1 MALLVIATVL
11 WHPGERAG
19 IVGALEGQ
27 LLDARVTLRGPLPP
41 PKGVA
46 VILIDDTDIAQIG
59 QFPPP
64 RSVLASAIDA
74 ARAQG
79 ASAIVLD
86 LLLADPTPR
95 DDALSAA
102 LARPGPVV
110 LATARGGPPFVDDTL
125 ADAIDRSAVEAAVSA
140 TSGAL
145 EMPIGPLPDFAAS
158 STLGHVNLALEPDGK
173 LRRLPAAL
181 PFVAVDGGA
190 WIPGLALASLRAA
203 DPERFTPIVLRGARA
218 GGTISL
224 GRTTVPLDQFGAIP
238 LVFYGDTGTVPT
250 WPLRDLDQANLEGRI
265 VFLGVSAQGARDR
278 YPTPFDPA
286 MPGVEAHATLAANL
300 IEGRTLRRD
309 HVAWALGGMLALI
322 VAGIAYPAARQ
333 RARFVLPALTALAL
347 ATCVALQVAF
357 LAGWWL
363 DATTV
368 LICFTLAAGLGI
380 AVQAVKHARHARNL
394 AQYHAPSLR
403 SSLAESDLSALT
415 GRQMNAAALFVDL
428 SGFTGR
434 SEKIG
439 PKGTGDLLDQFH
451 QRIARL
457 AAEHGG
463 VVDQIVGDAA
473 LVTFGLPEPAPGDAA
488 AALSFAADVTQT
500 QDDPAHS
507 LRLGAHY
514 GPVEVRAL
522 GGADHSHVTMV
533 GDAMNAASRLQEVA
547 KGAGARIAISDTLLQ
562 QSGTPAR
569 WIDELALRDLGPVE
583 LRGRKM
589 LLHVWVS

>member
-1 MALLVIATVL
+1 MS
-11 WHPGERAG
+11 
-19 IVGALEGQ
+19 GALEGR

-41 PKGVA
+41 PDGVA
-46 VILIDDTDIAQIG
+46 VILIDDADIAQIG

-64 RSVLASAIDA
+64 RPALASAINA

-95 DDALSAA
+95 DDALNAA
-102 LARPGPVV
+102 LVRPGAPVV
-110 LATARGGPPFVDDTL
+110 LATARGGPPTVDAAL
-125 ADAIDRSAVEAAVSA
+125 ADAIERSAVGAAVSA

-145 EMPIGPLPDFAAS
+145 EMPIGPLPTFAAS

-181 PFVAVDGGA
+181 SFIGIDGGV

-218 GGTISL
+218 GGAISL
-224 GRTTVPLDQFGAIP
+224 GQATVPLDQFGSLP

-265 VFLGVSAQGARDR
+265 VFLGVSAEGARDR
-278 YPTPFDPA
+278 YATAFDPA

-300 IEGRTLRRD
+300 LEGRTLRRD
-309 HVAWALGGMLALI
+309 HVAWALGGLLALM
-322 VAGIAYPAARQ
+322 VAAIAYPVARQ
-333 RARFVLPALTALAL
+333 RARFALPALTALAL
-347 ATCVALQVAF
+347 TACVALQVAF

-363 DATTV
+363 DAMTV

-380 AVQAVKHARHARNL
+380 AVQATKHARHARNL
-394 AQYHAPSLR
+394 AQYNAPSLR
-403 SSLAESDLSALT
+403 DSLAESDLSALQ
-415 GRQMNAAALFVDL
+415 GRRMNAAAVFVDI

-434 SEKIG
+434 SEEIG
-439 PKGTGDLLDQFH
+439 PRGTGDLLDQFH

-457 AAEHGG
+457 AAVHGG
-463 VVDQIVGDAA
+463 VVDQIVADAA
-473 LVTFGLPEPAPGDAA
+473 LVTFGLPEPAPGDAM
-488 AALSFAADVTQT
+488 AALSFAAELTQP
-500 QDDPAHS
+500 QDDPAQS

-522 GGADHSHVTMV
+522 GGAGHSHVTMV

-547 KGAGARIAISDTLLQ
+547 KGAGARLAISDTLLQ
-562 QSGTPAR
+562 QSGTPGR
-569 WIDELALRDLGPVE
+569 WIDELDLRDLGPVDI
-583 LRGRKM
+583 RGRKL

>member
-1 MALLVIATVL
+1 MIATVL

-19 IVGALEGQ
+19 ISGALEGW

-41 PKGVA
+41 PKDVA

-64 RSVLASAIDA
+64 RSVLASAINA

-95 DDALSAA
+95 DDALNAA

-110 LATARGGPPFVDDTL
+110 LATARGGPPIMDHVL
-125 ADAIDRSAVEAAVSA
+125 ADAIDRSAVGAAVSA
-140 TSGAL
+140 TSGTL
-145 EMPIGPLPDFAAS
+145 EMPIGPLPTFAAS

-181 PFVAVDGGA
+181 PFIGNDGGV
-190 WIPGLALASLRAA
+190 WIPGLALASLRSA

-224 GRTTVPLDQFGAIP
+224 GRTTIPLDQFGAIP
-238 LVFYGDTGTVPT
+238 LVFYGETGTVPT
-250 WPLRDLDQANLEGRI
+250 WPLRDLDQANLEERI

-278 YPTPFDPA
+278 YPIPFDPA

-309 HVAWALGGMLALI
+309 HVAWATGGMLALI
-322 VAGIAYPAARQ
+322 VAGIAYPLARQ

-347 ATCVALQVAF
+347 ATCGTLQVAF

-368 LICFTLAAGLGI
+368 LICFTLATGLGI
-380 AVQAVKHARHARNL
+380 AVQAVTHARHARNL

-403 SSLAESDLSALT
+403 GSLAESDLSALT
-415 GRQMNAAALFVDL
+415 GRQMNAAAVFVDL

-434 SEKIG
+434 SEKVG

-457 AAEHGG
+457 AAVHGG
-463 VVDQIVGDAA
+463 VVDQIVADAA
-473 LVTFGLPEPAPGDAA
+473 LVTFGLPEPTPRDAA

-500 QDDPAHS
+500 PDDPAHS

-522 GGADHSHVTMV
+522 GGAGHSHVTMV
-533 GDAMNAASRLQEVA
+533 GDVMNAASRLQEVT

-589 LLHVWVS
+589 RLHVWVS